1 MASLPRKMKNNLSDY
16 SKHTRDPSGKDIDDF
31 TDEPEFQCDIQVQVV
46 KNIFLDDS
54 R

>member
-1 MASLPRKMKNNLSDY
+1 MSSLPRKMKNNMSDY
-16 SKHTRDPSGKDIDDF
+16 SKHTTDPSGKDIDDF
-31 TDEPEFQCDIQVQVV
+31 TDEAEFQCDIQVQVV